1 MKSLA
6 LQKSVTSVKV
16 ISNVVCTEKMDY
28 VAESFADGAD
38 IVDSFGNVWDDEILT
53 DLPISRKAY
62 ELKRTHKS

>member
-1 MKSLA
+1 
-6 LQKSVTSVKV
+6 
-16 ISNVVCTEKMDY
+16 MDY